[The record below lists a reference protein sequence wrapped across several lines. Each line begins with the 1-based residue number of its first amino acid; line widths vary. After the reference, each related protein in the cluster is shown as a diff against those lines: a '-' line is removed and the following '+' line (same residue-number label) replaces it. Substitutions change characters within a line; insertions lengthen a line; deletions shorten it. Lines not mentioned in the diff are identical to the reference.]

1 MDPAVTL
8 NNYLLLGAIL
18 FSLGMVG
25 FLTRRNLIIM
35 FLCAELML
43 QGVSM
48 SLVAFSRFHGNWNG
62 QILTIFSLALAGAE
76 AAIALALVVAL
87 FRRHGTLDI
96 SLWQDLRESDQPAIP
111 DEFGAEEIDEHLPEL
126 PHLNVA
132 GRDPRKFAPADP
144 LPSSGTSNTAS
155 DSRNLPAEVSRG

>member
-1 MDPAVTL
+1 MNPAVTL
-8 NNYLLLGAIL
+8 NNYLLLGAVL

-48 SLVAFSRFHGNWNG
+48 SLVAFSRYHGNWNG
-62 QILTIFSLALAGAE
+62 QVFTVFSLALAGAE

-87 FRRHGTLDI
+87 FRRGHNLDV
-96 SLWQDLRESDQPAIP
+96 SLWQDLRESDQPPIP
-111 DEFGAEEIDEHLPEL
+111 NEFGSEEEVEEHTSEHPQ
-126 PHLNVA
+126 LNIA

-144 LPSSGTSNTAS
+144 LPETPSSA
-155 DSRNLPAEVSRG
+155 DSRNVSMEVSRG